1 MWWCCCGCC
10 CERGCCETTQSYSTG
25 PFGCVWHL
33 WLVHAYLLPVYWVS
47 SSVSFFSPLTELLT
61 ETHFVNTFKDGE
73 FIIWK
78 LQFYRLWSKNNGHW
92 TSPCI
97 KSCSEVCWEVHWR
110 HGNCWGINSDIAEKW
125 ETATSFKRR
134 AEIISIVIF
143 VLWHKRIYWICHW
156 VCLKLKL

>member
-1 MWWCCCGCC
+1 MVLLRLLLRAGLLWNNTILLHWPVWL
-10 CERGCCETTQSYSTG
+10 RMASLVSTCL
-25 PFGCVWHL
+25 FVACILSVLFCVF
-33 WLVHAYLLPVYWVS
+33 
-47 SSVSFFSPLTELLT
+47 FFSPLTELLT

-125 ETATSFKRR
+125 ETATSFERR